1 MFILQFIQHNVFAF
15 LAVFIARMAIVPF
28 DYADLSIGNYLWL
41 PIGASILSYL
51 LFGFKTFFG
60 VFIGFALATI
70 ILKGSFDAV
79 SIFSWLGRL
88 SSSLAPIV
96 AIMMMRFFH
105 LSDFFDSRKVNFAH
119 IVFLVILSSLVS
131 TLAKF
136 FIYPINEATIS
147 NPVVFIQ
154 SYLLEDV
161 IGGIV
166 FIYIAVKV
174 FVPLMVKNKL
184 I

>member
-1 MFILQFIQHNVFAF
+1 
-15 LAVFIARMAIVPF
+15 MAIVPF

-41 PIGASILSYL
+41 PSGASILSYL

-60 VFIGFALATI
+60 VFIEFALATI

-154 SYLLEDV
+154 SYLLGDV

>member
-1 MFILQFIQHNVFAF
+1 
-15 LAVFIARMAIVPF
+15 
-28 DYADLSIGNYLWL
+28 
-41 PIGASILSYL
+41 
-51 LFGFKTFFG
+51 
-60 VFIGFALATI
+60 
-70 ILKGSFDAV
+70 
-79 SIFSWLGRL
+79 
-88 SSSLAPIV
+88 
-96 AIMMMRFFH
+96 MRFFH
-105 LSDFFDSRKVNFAH
+105 LSDFFDSGKVNFAH

-154 SYLLEDV
+154 SYLLGDV